1 MQRSLLVSLYG
12 VLSLLMAVPDVS
24 AQPAPGKYL
33 PMNDIRDLVLIYQG
47 GSHRMDYNAE
57 QLRPY
62 VVHEDRFGN
71 RDWLFDGFLFLE
83 FDNGKGASYQLRGS
97 APLTKKE
104 DWAWLAGRHFESG
117 KGIAA
122 LEECIAAA
130 AEELGEP
137 PFRHKV
143 VIGVP
148 EPPRGQKDWGE
159 LNGRQLDFS
168 KEEDRIA
175 ACKWYVD
182 LLEGYFRNGN
192 FRHLELAGFYWL
204 PEIQRQNR
212 AVTCALGDYTRSKG
226 LRFYWIPYYTAQ
238 GYSEWRDL
246 GFDAAYLQP
255 TYFWNRKIGDE
266 RVDRACELA
275 RTYGMG
281 LEMEFDMRASVKAKE
296 CHRDRGMGYMSSFRR
311 NGVYRSSA
319 IAYYEGG
326 GGVYYFTKTTAPE
339 DRAFI
344 DTLAYFIRDRRHR
357 MLDGAKP
364 DFRET
369 FAAKQLDTAS
379 WNVVQGGKNLLRRGR
394 LVLKGT
400 TRLDTRGRWDLQY
413 GTITVRARVCSRN
426 PEAKA
431 RIRLLPATE
440 RLGDWPN
447 SGDLFLLDYDG
458 SRPGTV
464 ACGANT
470 MQMNEVKL
478 HNIKQSVIPVEGLG
492 DDFHAFTCKW
502 TERDVIFSVDGTVA
516 NIQEDLFDSRFPYY
530 PQGWPFNCDRFYLEI
545 STESPTAEVVLE
557 IEMVEMLP
565 D

>member
-1 MQRSLLVSLYG
+1 MLVSLCG
-12 VLSLLMAVPDVS
+12 VLSLLIAGYEVS

-33 PMNDIRDLVLIYQG
+33 PMTDIRDLVLIYQG

-83 FDNGKGASYQLRGS
+83 FDSGKGVSYHVRGS
-97 APLTKKE
+97 APLARKE
-104 DWAWLAGRHFESG
+104 DWAWLVDRHFESG

-122 LEECIAAA
+122 LDDCIAAA
-130 AEELGEP
+130 VRELGEP

-143 VIGVP
+143 VIGIP

-159 LNGRQLDFS
+159 LEGRKLDFS
-168 KEEDRIA
+168 NEEDRIA
-175 ACKWYVD
+175 ACKWYAD
-182 LLEGYFRNGN
+182 LLEERFRSSG

-204 PEIQRQNR
+204 PEILRQSR
-212 AVTCALGDYTRSKG
+212 EVTRALGDYVRSKG

-255 TYFWNRKIGDE
+255 TYFWNRKIGNE

-281 LEMEFDMRASVKAKE
+281 LEMEFDMRASVKSEE
-296 CHRDRGMGYMSSFRR
+296 CRRDRGMGYMSSFRR

-369 FAAKQLDTAS
+369 FGGKRLDTAS
-379 WNVVQGGKNLLRRGR
+379 WNETPGGKAVVRRGR
-394 LVLKGT
+394 LLLKGT

-413 GTITVRARVCSRN
+413 GTIAVRARIRSRN

-431 RIRLLPATE
+431 RIRLLPVTE
-440 RLGDWPN
+440 RLGAWPD
-447 SGDLFLLDYDG
+447 SGDLFLMDYDG
-458 SRPGTV
+458 SRPGAV

-478 HNIKQSVIPVEGLG
+478 QNIKRSVLPVENLYDG
-492 DDFHAFTCKW
+492 FHTFVCKW
-502 TERDVIFSVDGTVA
+502 TERDVVFSVDGTAA
-516 NIQEDLFDSRFPYY
+516 NIQEDLFDSRFSYY

-545 STESPTAEVVLE
+545 STEAPDGEAVLE
-557 IEMVEMLP
+557 VEFAEGLP

>member
-1 MQRSLLVSLYG
+1 MLVSLYG
-12 VLSLLMAVPDVS
+12 VLSLLIAGYEVS

-33 PMNDIRDLVLIYQG
+33 PMTDIRDLVLIYQG

-71 RDWLFDGFLFLE
+71 RDWLYAGFLFLE
-83 FDNGKGASYQLRGS
+83 FDSGKGVSYHVRGS
-97 APLTKKE
+97 APLARKE
-104 DWAWLAGRHFESG
+104 DWAWLVDRHFESG

-122 LEECIAAA
+122 LDDCIAAA
-130 AEELGEP
+130 VRELGEP

-143 VIGVP
+143 VIGIP

-159 LNGRQLDFS
+159 LEGRKLDFS
-168 KEEDRIA
+168 NEEDRIA
-175 ACKWYVD
+175 ACKWYAD
-182 LLEGYFRNGN
+182 LLEERFRSSG
-192 FRHLELAGFYWL
+192 FQHLELAGFYWL
-204 PEIQRQNR
+204 PEILRQSR
-212 AVTCALGDYTRSKG
+212 EVTRALGDYVRSKG

-281 LEMEFDMRASVKAKE
+281 LEMEFDMRASVKSEE
-296 CHRDRGMGYMSSFRR
+296 CRRDRGMGYMSSFRR

-369 FAAKQLDTAS
+369 FGGKRLDTAS
-379 WNVVQGGKNLLRRGR
+379 WNETPGGKAVVRRGR
-394 LVLKGT
+394 LLLKGT
-400 TRLDTRGRWDLQY
+400 TRLDTRGRWNLQY
-413 GTITVRARVCSRN
+413 GTIAVRARIRSRN

-431 RIRLLPATE
+431 RIRLLPVTE
-440 RLGDWPN
+440 RLGAWPD
-447 SGDLFLLDYDG
+447 SGDLFLMDYDG
-458 SRPGTV
+458 SRPGAV

-478 HNIKQSVIPVEGLG
+478 QNIKRSVLPVENLYDG
-492 DDFHAFTCKW
+492 FHTFVCKW
-502 TERDVIFSVDGTVA
+502 TERDVVFSVDGTAA
-516 NIQEDLFDSRFPYY
+516 NIQEDLFDSRFSYY

-545 STESPTAEVVLE
+545 STEAPDGEAVLE
-557 IEMVEMLP
+557 VEFAEGLP

>member
-1 MQRSLLVSLYG
+1 MLVSLCG
-12 VLSLLMAVPDVS
+12 VLSLLIAGYEVS

-33 PMNDIRDLVLIYQG
+33 PMTDIRDLVLIYQG

-83 FDNGKGASYQLRGS
+83 FDSGKGVSYHVRGS
-97 APLTKKE
+97 APLARKE
-104 DWAWLAGRHFESG
+104 DWAWLVDRHFESG

-122 LEECIAAA
+122 LDDCIAAA
-130 AEELGEP
+130 VRELGEP

-143 VIGVP
+143 VIGIP

-159 LNGRQLDFS
+159 LEGRTLDFS
-168 KEEDRIA
+168 NEEDRIA
-175 ACKWYVD
+175 ACKWYAD
-182 LLEGYFRNGN
+182 LLEERFRSSG
-192 FRHLELAGFYWL
+192 FQHLELAGFYWL
-204 PEIQRQNR
+204 PEILRQSR
-212 AVTCALGDYTRSKG
+212 EVTRALGDYVRSKG

-281 LEMEFDMRASVKAKE
+281 LEMEFDMRASVKSEE
-296 CHRDRGMGYMSSFRR
+296 CRRDRGMGYMSSFRR

-369 FAAKQLDTAS
+369 FGGKRFDTAS
-379 WNVVQGGKNLLRRGR
+379 WNEAPGGKAVVRRGR
-394 LVLKGT
+394 LLLKGT

-413 GTITVRARVCSRN
+413 GTIAVRARIRSRN

-431 RIRLLPATE
+431 RIRLLPVTE
-440 RLGDWPN
+440 RLGAWPD
-447 SGDLFLLDYDG
+447 SGDLFLMDYDG
-458 SRPGTV
+458 SRPGAV

-478 HNIKQSVIPVEGLG
+478 QNIKRSVLPVENLYDG
-492 DDFHAFTCKW
+492 FHTFVCKW
-502 TERDVIFSVDGTVA
+502 TERDVVFSVDGTAA
-516 NIQEDLFDSRFPYY
+516 NIQEDLFDSRFSYY

-545 STESPTAEVVLE
+545 STEAPDGEAVLE
-557 IEMVEMLP
+557 VEFAEGLP

>member
-1 MQRSLLVSLYG
+1 MLVSLCG
-12 VLSLLMAVPDVS
+12 VLSLLIAGYEVS

-33 PMNDIRDLVLIYQG
+33 PMTDIRDLVLIYQG

-83 FDNGKGASYQLRGS
+83 FDSGKGVSYHVRGS
-97 APLTKKE
+97 APLARKE
-104 DWAWLAGRHFESG
+104 DWAWLVDRHFESG

-122 LEECIAAA
+122 LDDCIAAA
-130 AEELGEP
+130 VRELGEP

-143 VIGVP
+143 VIGIP

-159 LNGRQLDFS
+159 LEGRKLDFS
-168 KEEDRIA
+168 NEEDRIA
-175 ACKWYVD
+175 ACKWYAD
-182 LLEGYFRNGN
+182 LLEERFRSSG

-204 PEIQRQNR
+204 PEILRQSR
-212 AVTCALGDYTRSKG
+212 EVTRALGDYVRSKG

-281 LEMEFDMRASVKAKE
+281 LEMEFDMRASVKSEE
-296 CHRDRGMGYMSSFRR
+296 CRRDRGMGYMSSFRR

-369 FAAKQLDTAS
+369 FGGKRLDTAS
-379 WNVVQGGKNLLRRGR
+379 WNEAPGGKAVVRRGR
-394 LVLKGT
+394 LLLKGT

-413 GTITVRARVCSRN
+413 GTIAVRARIRSRN

-431 RIRLLPATE
+431 RIRLLPVTE
-440 RLGDWPN
+440 RLGAWPD
-447 SGDLFLLDYDG
+447 SGDLFLMDYDG
-458 SRPGTV
+458 SRPGAV

-478 HNIKQSVIPVEGLG
+478 QNIKRSVLPVENLYDG
-492 DDFHAFTCKW
+492 FHTFVCKW
-502 TERDVIFSVDGTVA
+502 TERDVVFSVDGTAA
-516 NIQEDLFDSRFPYY
+516 NIQEDLFDTRFSYY

-545 STESPTAEVVLE
+545 STEAPDGEAVLE
-557 IEMVEMLP
+557 VEFAEGLP

>member
-1 MQRSLLVSLYG
+1 MLVSLCG
-12 VLSLLMAVPDVS
+12 VLSLLIAGYEVS

-33 PMNDIRDLVLIYQG
+33 PMTDIRDLVLIYQG

-83 FDNGKGASYQLRGS
+83 FDSGKGVSYHVRGS
-97 APLTKKE
+97 APLARKE
-104 DWAWLAGRHFESG
+104 DWAWLVDRHFESG

-122 LEECIAAA
+122 LDDCIAAA
-130 AEELGEP
+130 VRELGEP

-143 VIGVP
+143 VIGIP

-159 LNGRQLDFS
+159 LEGRKLDFS
-168 KEEDRIA
+168 NEEDRIA
-175 ACKWYVD
+175 ACKWYAD
-182 LLEGYFRNGN
+182 LLEERFRSSG

-204 PEIQRQNR
+204 PEILRQSR
-212 AVTCALGDYTRSKG
+212 EVTRALGDYVRSKG

-281 LEMEFDMRASVKAKE
+281 LEMEFDMRASVKSEE
-296 CHRDRGMGYMSSFRR
+296 CRRDRGMGYMSSFRR

-369 FAAKQLDTAS
+369 FGGKHLDTAS
-379 WNVVQGGKNLLRRGR
+379 WNETPGGKAVVRRGR
-394 LVLKGT
+394 LLLKGT

-413 GTITVRARVCSRN
+413 GTIAVRARIRSRN

-431 RIRLLPATE
+431 RIRLLPVTE
-440 RLGDWPN
+440 RLGAWPD
-447 SGDLFLLDYDG
+447 SGDLFLMDYDG
-458 SRPGTV
+458 SRPGAV

-478 HNIKQSVIPVEGLG
+478 QNIKRSVLPVENLYDG
-492 DDFHAFTCKW
+492 FHTFVCKW
-502 TERDVIFSVDGTVA
+502 TERDVVFSVDGTAA
-516 NIQEDLFDSRFPYY
+516 NIQEDLFDSRFSYY

-545 STESPTAEVVLE
+545 STEAPDGEAVLE
-557 IEMVEMLP
+557 VEFAEGLP

>member
-1 MQRSLLVSLYG
+1 MLDSLCG
-12 VLSLLMAVPDVS
+12 VLSLLIAGYEVS

-33 PMNDIRDLVLIYQG
+33 PMTDIRDLVLIYQG

-83 FDNGKGASYQLRGS
+83 FDSGKGVSYHVRGS
-97 APLTKKE
+97 APLARKE
-104 DWAWLAGRHFESG
+104 DWAWLVDRHFESG

-122 LEECIAAA
+122 LDDCIAAA
-130 AEELGEP
+130 VRELGEP

-143 VIGVP
+143 VIGIP

-159 LNGRQLDFS
+159 LEGRKLDFS
-168 KEEDRIA
+168 NEEDRIA
-175 ACKWYVD
+175 ACKWYAD
-182 LLEGYFRNGN
+182 LLEERFRSSG

-204 PEIQRQNR
+204 PEILRQSR
-212 AVTCALGDYTRSKG
+212 EVTRALGDYVRSKG

-281 LEMEFDMRASVKAKE
+281 LEMEFDMRASVKSEE
-296 CHRDRGMGYMSSFRR
+296 CRRDRGMGYMSSFRR

-369 FAAKQLDTAS
+369 FGGKRLDTAS
-379 WNVVQGGKNLLRRGR
+379 WNEAPGGKAVVRRGR
-394 LVLKGT
+394 LLLKGT

-413 GTITVRARVCSRN
+413 GTIAVRARIRSRN

-431 RIRLLPATE
+431 RIRLLPVTE
-440 RLGDWPN
+440 RLGAWPD
-447 SGDLFLLDYDG
+447 SGDLFLMDYDG
-458 SRPGTV
+458 SRPGAV

-478 HNIKQSVIPVEGLG
+478 QNIKRSVLPVENLYDG
-492 DDFHAFTCKW
+492 FHTFVCKW
-502 TERDVIFSVDGTVA
+502 TERDVVFSVDGTAA
-516 NIQEDLFDSRFPYY
+516 NIQEDLFDSRFSYY

-545 STESPTAEVVLE
+545 STEAPDGEAVLE
-557 IEMVEMLP
+557 VEFAEGLP

>member
-1 MQRSLLVSLYG
+1 MLVSLCG
-12 VLSLLMAVPDVS
+12 VLSLLIAGYEVS

-33 PMNDIRDLVLIYQG
+33 PMTDIRDLVLIYQG

-83 FDNGKGASYQLRGS
+83 FDSGKGVSYHVRGS
-97 APLTKKE
+97 APLARKE
-104 DWAWLAGRHFESG
+104 DWAWLVDRHFESG

-122 LEECIAAA
+122 LDDCIAAA
-130 AEELGEP
+130 VRELGEP

-143 VIGVP
+143 VIGIP
-148 EPPRGQKDWGE
+148 APPRGQKDWGE
-159 LNGRQLDFS
+159 LEGRKLDFS
-168 KEEDRIA
+168 NEEDRIA
-175 ACKWYVD
+175 ACKWYAD
-182 LLEGYFRNGN
+182 LLEERFRSSG
-192 FRHLELAGFYWL
+192 FQHLELAGFYWL
-204 PEIQRQNR
+204 PEILRQSR
-212 AVTCALGDYTRSKG
+212 EVTRALGDYVRSKG

-281 LEMEFDMRASVKAKE
+281 LEMEFDMRASVKSEE
-296 CHRDRGMGYMSSFRR
+296 CRRDRGMGYMSSFRR

-369 FAAKQLDTAS
+369 FGGKRLDTAS
-379 WNVVQGGKNLLRRGR
+379 WNEAPGGKAVVRRGR
-394 LVLKGT
+394 LLLKGT

-413 GTITVRARVCSRN
+413 GTIAVRARIRSRN

-431 RIRLLPATE
+431 RIRLLPVTE
-440 RLGDWPN
+440 RLGAWPD
-447 SGDLFLLDYDG
+447 SGDLFLMDYDG
-458 SRPGTV
+458 SRPGAV

-478 HNIKQSVIPVEGLG
+478 QNIKRSVLPVENLYDG
-492 DDFHAFTCKW
+492 FHTFVCKW
-502 TERDVIFSVDGTVA
+502 TERDVVFSVDGTAA
-516 NIQEDLFDSRFPYY
+516 NIQEDLFDSRFSYY

-545 STESPTAEVVLE
+545 STEAPDGEAVLE
-557 IEMVEMLP
+557 VEFAEGLP

>member
-1 MQRSLLVSLYG
+1 MLVSLCG
-12 VLSLLMAVPDVS
+12 VLSLLIAGYEVS

-33 PMNDIRDLVLIYQG
+33 PMTDIRDLVLIYQG

-83 FDNGKGASYQLRGS
+83 FDSGKGVSYHVRGS
-97 APLTKKE
+97 APLARKE
-104 DWAWLAGRHFESG
+104 DWAWLVDRHFESG

-122 LEECIAAA
+122 LDDCIAAA
-130 AEELGEP
+130 VRELGEP

-143 VIGVP
+143 VIGIP

-159 LNGRQLDFS
+159 LEGRKLDFS
-168 KEEDRIA
+168 NEEDRIA
-175 ACKWYVD
+175 ACKWYAD
-182 LLEGYFRNGN
+182 LLEERFRSSG

-204 PEIQRQNR
+204 PEILRQSR
-212 AVTCALGDYTRSKG
+212 EVTRALGDYVRSKG

-281 LEMEFDMRASVKAKE
+281 LEMEFDMRASVKSEE
-296 CHRDRGMGYMSSFRR
+296 CRRDRGMGYMSSFRR

-364 DFRET
+364 NFRET
-369 FAAKQLDTAS
+369 FGGKRLDTAS
-379 WNVVQGGKNLLRRGR
+379 WNEAPGGKAVVRRGR
-394 LVLKGT
+394 LLLKGT

-413 GTITVRARVCSRN
+413 GTIAVRARIRSRN

-431 RIRLLPATE
+431 RIRLLPVTE
-440 RLGDWPN
+440 RLGAWPD
-447 SGDLFLLDYDG
+447 SGDLFLMDYDG
-458 SRPGTV
+458 SRPGAV

-478 HNIKQSVIPVEGLG
+478 QNIKRSVLPVENLYDG
-492 DDFHAFTCKW
+492 FHTFVCKW
-502 TERDVIFSVDGTVA
+502 TERDVVFSVDGTAA
-516 NIQEDLFDSRFPYY
+516 NIQEDLFDSRFSYY

-545 STESPTAEVVLE
+545 STEAPDGEAVLE
-557 IEMVEMLP
+557 VEFAEGLP

>member
-1 MQRSLLVSLYG
+1 MLVSLCG
-12 VLSLLMAVPDVS
+12 VLSLLIAGYEVS

-33 PMNDIRDLVLIYQG
+33 PMTDIRDLVLIYQG

-83 FDNGKGASYQLRGS
+83 FDSGKGVSYHVRGS
-97 APLTKKE
+97 APLARKE
-104 DWAWLAGRHFESG
+104 DWAWLVDRHFESG

-122 LEECIAAA
+122 LDDCIAAA
-130 AEELGEP
+130 VRELGEP

-143 VIGVP
+143 VIGIP

-159 LNGRQLDFS
+159 LEGRKLDFS
-168 KEEDRIA
+168 NEEDRIA
-175 ACKWYVD
+175 ACKWYAD
-182 LLEGYFRNGN
+182 LLEERFRSSG

-204 PEIQRQNR
+204 PEILRQCR
-212 AVTCALGDYTRSKG
+212 EVTRALGDYVRSKG

-281 LEMEFDMRASVKAKE
+281 LEMEFDMRASVKSEE
-296 CHRDRGMGYMSSFRR
+296 CRRDRGMGYMSSFRR

-369 FAAKQLDTAS
+369 FGGKRLDTAS
-379 WNVVQGGKNLLRRGR
+379 WNETPGGKAVVRRGR
-394 LVLKGT
+394 LLLKGT

-413 GTITVRARVCSRN
+413 GTIAVRARIRSRN

-431 RIRLLPATE
+431 RIRLLPVTE
-440 RLGDWPN
+440 RLGAWPD
-447 SGDLFLLDYDG
+447 SGDLFLMDYDG
-458 SRPGTV
+458 SRPGAV

-478 HNIKQSVIPVEGLG
+478 QNIKRSVLPVENLYDG
-492 DDFHAFTCKW
+492 FHTFVCKW
-502 TERDVIFSVDGTVA
+502 TERDVVFSVDGTAA
-516 NIQEDLFDSRFPYY
+516 NIQEDLFDSRFSYY

-545 STESPTAEVVLE
+545 STEAPDGEAVLE
-557 IEMVEMLP
+557 VEFAEGLP

>member
-1 MQRSLLVSLYG
+1 M
-12 VLSLLMAVPDVS
+12 
-24 AQPAPGKYL
+24 
-33 PMNDIRDLVLIYQG
+33 
-47 GSHRMDYNAE
+47 
-57 QLRPY
+57 
-62 VVHEDRFGN
+62 
-71 RDWLFDGFLFLE
+71 
-83 FDNGKGASYQLRGS
+83 
-97 APLTKKE
+97 
-104 DWAWLAGRHFESG
+104 
-117 KGIAA
+117 
-122 LEECIAAA
+122 
-130 AEELGEP
+130 
-137 PFRHKV
+137 
-143 VIGVP
+143 
-148 EPPRGQKDWGE
+148 
-159 LNGRQLDFS
+159 DFS
-168 KEEDRIA
+168 NEEDRIA
-175 ACKWYVD
+175 ACKWYAD
-182 LLEGYFRNGN
+182 LLEERFRSSG

-204 PEIQRQNR
+204 PEILRQSR
-212 AVTCALGDYTRSKG
+212 EVTRALGDYVRSKG

-281 LEMEFDMRASVKAKE
+281 LEMEFDMRASVKSEE
-296 CHRDRGMGYMSSFRR
+296 CRRDRGMGYMSSFRR

-369 FAAKQLDTAS
+369 FGGKRLDTAS
-379 WNVVQGGKNLLRRGR
+379 WNEAPGGKAVVRRGR
-394 LVLKGT
+394 LLLKGT

-413 GTITVRARVCSRN
+413 GTIAVRARIRSRN

-431 RIRLLPATE
+431 RIRLLPVTE
-440 RLGDWPN
+440 RLGAWPD
-447 SGDLFLLDYDG
+447 SGDLFLMDYDG
-458 SRPGTV
+458 SRPGAV

-478 HNIKQSVIPVEGLG
+478 QNIKRSVLPVENLYDG
-492 DDFHAFTCKW
+492 FHTFVCKW
-502 TERDVIFSVDGTVA
+502 SERDVVFSVDGTAA
-516 NIQEDLFDSRFPYY
+516 NIQEDLFDSRFSYY

-545 STESPTAEVVLE
+545 STEAPDGEAVLE
-557 IEMVEMLP
+557 VEFAEGLP